1 MEVPTGAIPYIEN
14 QWSHHEFV
22 TAVQPQY
29 ALVKITTARALHD
42 EYGETADSYY
52 GEDTKVITT
61 TTITDST
68 LNLLSWEKEFDIVHD
83 FDPAFHIPCDYST
96 YEDADPEERT
106 ENVSNYLEGTI
117 TMQRWLREASSE
129 TQILPLIKGV
139 TDEERDRAVA
149 TLEPHEFPG
158 YVFYGTQYF
167 TSGDGI
173 LINELVADVT
183 ATTRGHDRPLLL
195 IGCLS
200 PNFLQRMPRQVV
212 AGSGVQ
218 RWRMHIKPRKQEPAE
233 MREAWAELRGEV
245 STALAAPPET
255 ESESGSQPPAQ
266 AQPQP
271 QQTKTAED
279 SDTPP
284 TETTPLST
292 FATRDDA
299 DADAD
304 ADTTDSQEES
314 PTASPTD
321 KPETESGSGD

>member
-61 TTITDST
+61 TTITDSA
-68 LNLLSWEKEFDIVHD
+68 LNLLSWEKEFDIVRD

-96 YEDADPEERT
+96 YEDADQEERT

-117 TMQRWLREASSE
+117 TMQRWLREADSE
-129 TQILPLIKGV
+129 IQILPLIKGV
-139 TDEERDRAVA
+139 TDSERDRAIA
-149 TLEPHEFPG
+149 TLEPYAFPG
-158 YVFYGTQYF
+158 YVFYGTQYY

-173 LINELVADVT
+173 LIDELVADVT
-183 ATTRGHDRPLLL
+183 ATARGHTRPLFL

-200 PNFLQRMPRQVV
+200 PNHLQLMPQQVV

-218 RWRMHIKPRKQEPAE
+218 RWRMHIKPRKQDAAE
-233 MREAWAELRGEV
+233 MREAWNGLCTEV
-245 STALAAPPET
+245 SNALGTPLET
-255 ESESGSQPPAQ
+255 HAE
-266 AQPQP
+266 PQP
-271 QQTKTAED
+271 SNGHGSVKDEDEGEGEGEGETVENEKLDTQQLGSATD
-279 SDTPP
+279 ST
-284 TETTPLST
+284 
-292 FATRDDA
+292 
-299 DADAD
+299 
-304 ADTTDSQEES
+304 TTDSQS
-314 PTASPTD
+314 DTPSSTFDGSD
-321 KPETESGSGD
+321 TESEAGD

>member
-1 MEVPTGAIPYIEN
+1 MEVPTGALPYIEN
-14 QWSHHEFV
+14 QWSHHEFIES
-22 TAVQPQY
+22 VQPRY
-29 ALVKITTARALHD
+29 ALTKITTARQLLKRD
-42 EYGETADSYY
+42 ETVDSYF
-52 GEDTKVITT
+52 GAETKVITT
-61 TTITDST
+61 TTVDDAR
-68 LNLLSWEKEFDIVHD
+68 LNPLSWEQELDIVRE
-83 FDPAFHIPCDYST
+83 FDPAYHIPCDYST
-96 YEDADPEERT
+96 YEDADQNERI
-106 ENVSNYLEGTI
+106 ENVTNYLEGTI
-117 TMQRWLREASSE
+117 TMQRWLRDASSE

-139 TDEERDRAVA
+139 TDEERDRAIA
-149 TLEPHEFPG
+149 TLEPYEFPG

-173 LINELVADVT
+173 LIDELVADVT

-245 STALAAPPET
+245 SNALVAPPET
-255 ESESGSQPPAQ
+255 ESGSRGGS
-266 AQPQP
+266 QPQP

-299 DADAD
+299 DADA
-304 ADTTDSQEES
+304 TDSQAES
-314 PTASPTD
+314 PTASRTD